1 MKEFKTALD
10 MTNTFL
16 SLKIFEA
23 LMEEDLTNKD
33 RAKII
38 AEGFAQLESKYPDLK
53 NVSTKT
59 DLSETELRLMKEI
72 EATRLQI
79 KDMDIK
85 FSKDMKEM
93 EIKLSKDIAET
104 RVEIKETKSDLLKW
118 SFAFWISQIGVIAGI
133 GFFVYKAVN
142 LG

>member
-23 LMEEDLTNKD
+23 LMEEDLTHKD

-38 AEGFAQLESKYPDLK
+38 AEGFAELESKYPDLK

-72 EATRLQI
+72 EAIRLQI

-85 FSKDMKEM
+85 FSKDMKDM
-93 EIKLSKDIAET
+93 EAKLSKDIK
-104 RVEIKETKSDLLKW
+104 EIEAKLSKDIKI
-118 SFAFWISQIGVIAGI
+118 WILNFPKI
-133 GFFVYKAVN
+133 
-142 LG
+142 

>member
-1 MKEFKTALD
+1 M
-10 MTNTFL
+10 
-16 SLKIFEA
+16 
-23 LMEEDLTNKD
+23 
-33 RAKII
+33 
-38 AEGFAQLESKYPDLK
+38 ESKYPDLK

-85 FSKDMKEM
+85 LSKDMKEM

-104 RVEIKETKSDLLKW
+104 RLEIKETKSDLLKW

-133 GFFVYKAVN
+133 GFFVYKAIN

>member
-23 LMEEDLTNKD
+23 LIEENLTNRD

-72 EATRLQI
+72 ETIRLQI

-85 FSKDMKEM
+85 LKEM

-104 RVEIKETKSDLLKW
+104 KVEIKETKSDLLKW

>member
-85 FSKDMKEM
+85 LSKDIKDMDIKFSKDMKEM
-93 EIKLSKDIAET
+93 EIKLSKDIA
-104 RVEIKETKSDLLKW
+104 
-118 SFAFWISQIGVIAGI
+118 
-133 GFFVYKAVN
+133 
-142 LG
+142 